1 MSASVGE
8 SIFHLR
14 GKLGPFL
21 LVLCC
26 AKAQA
31 QVSLGDI
38 EVEGLRLPKPMVD
51 LPNAYVL
58 DQETIAQ
65 ERAQGRDLSQILER
79 AVPGM
84 GPSSGTAT
92 SFTQT
97 VRGRTP
103 LLLIDGI
110 PQSSNRAIHRD
121 FLSVDPDQI
130 ERIEVMP
137 QATALYGA
145 GAAGGIINIITK
157 KAAKEGFHAKTR
169 LGYSAFP
176 KHWAA
181 NSGQYDVNQSF
192 YGKKNRLFYQL
203 DLGFTRNMRLL
214 DADGEV
220 VPPDP
225 AQTSLNDSTIGDI
238 QGKIGYDL
246 SDSKRLTLNAQ
257 RYSAK
262 QDSDYAPYYGGVGVP
277 AIARR
282 QMLPNPA
289 VKGLKLDD
297 EPYTERWFVH
307 LDYTDAALWGMAME
321 SQLFWRQEEFRFFP
335 FPNRLPTIA
344 GEAIGSPQDLTLDV
358 ASQSTNR
365 TDVYGFR
372 STLKKAF
379 DVLGRSASISGGVD
393 VQRDENEA
401 QSSLYDFE
409 TFSATG
415 GLRYEPTGY
424 RFPYSPPVDTTT
436 EALFFQLNTE
446 LVKDLSF
453 NAGLRYENTDISVKS
468 YVPFAENVFYAYGYQ
483 PNPAVLSGG
492 DLGYDAFLPNAG
504 LDWTFL
510 PRQHLFFNYAQGF
523 EQPDVSRL
531 LRNALPQ
538 GSLALANGGGLPTE
552 VSESQ
557 LGAIKTNAFE
567 LGWKGGVGMLDTLIS
582 VFYNQSNKTVL
593 FDGTIARL
601 TDQKKRFYGV
611 DASADVYI
619 DAHWTLRLGGGWI
632 HGETE
637 MDGRWVALDAW
648 EAPPPKIFTS
658 LVWDTARRYRFS
670 LDVLHIFDDRDAWRD
685 GNSYGVPIEG
695 YTTVDLLASAR
706 LSEKGTFNIGVA
718 NLFNESYDSVYSQQ
732 AVAYYGSFSAFP
744 GLGRQ
749 LTMSVNYQW

>member
-1 MSASVGE
+1 MSASGNKGSAPMHVV
-8 SIFHLR
+8 LAA
-14 GKLGPFL
+14 LGMM
-21 LVLCC
+21 VCC
-26 AKAQA
+26 AKAKA
-31 QVSLGDI
+31 QVSLGEI

-97 VRGRTP
+97 IRGRTP

-145 GAAGGIINIITK
+145 GASGGIINIITK
-157 KAAKEGFHAKTR
+157 KAAKEGFYAKTR
-169 LGYSAFP
+169 LGYAAFP

-203 DLGFTRNMRLL
+203 DLGFVRNMRLL
-214 DADGEV
+214 DADGRV

-225 AQTSLNDSTIGDI
+225 AQTSLNDTGIGDI
-238 QGKIGYDL
+238 QGKVGYDL
-246 SDSKRLTLNAQ
+246 SDHQNLTLHVQ

-277 AIARR
+277 AIAER
-282 QMLPNPA
+282 QIFANPA

-297 EPYTERWFVH
+297 QPYTERWFVH

-344 GEAIGSPQDLTLDV
+344 GEAIGRPQDLTLDV
-358 ASQSTNR
+358 ASQSTNK
-365 TDVYGFR
+365 TDVYGLR
-372 STLKKAF
+372 STLKKEFNVFEHA
-379 DVLGRSASISGGVD
+379 VALSGGLD
-393 VQRDENEA
+393 VQRDENESR
-401 QSSLYDFE
+401 SSLYDFNV
-409 TFSATG
+409 FNATG
-415 GLRYEPTGY
+415 GLHYEPTGY
-424 RFPYSPPVDTTT
+424 RFPYSPPVNTTT
-436 EALFFQLNTE
+436 EALFFQLNAE
-446 LVKDLSF
+446 LMKDLSF
-453 NAGLRYENTDISVKS
+453 SAGVRYENTDITVKS

-483 PNPAVLSGG
+483 PNPAVLNGG

-531 LRNALPQ
+531 LRNALPL
-538 GSLALANGGGLPTE
+538 GSLALANGNGLPTE

-567 LGWKGGVGMLDTLIS
+567 LGWKGGVGILDTLIS
-582 VFYNQSNKTVL
+582 VF
-593 FDGTIARL
+593 TISPIKPCFL
-601 TDQKKRFYGV
+601 
-611 DASADVYI
+611 
-619 DAHWTLRLGGGWI
+619 
-632 HGETE
+632 
-637 MDGRWVALDAW
+637 M
-648 EAPPPKIFTS
+648 
-658 LVWDTARRYRFS
+658 
-670 LDVLHIFDDRDAWRD
+670 
-685 GNSYGVPIEG
+685 VPLQDWSI
-695 YTTVDLLASAR
+695 R
-706 LSEKGTFNIGVA
+706 K
-718 NLFNESYDSVYSQQ
+718 
-732 AVAYYGSFSAFP
+732 SAFMAWTQAP
-744 GLGRQ
+744 TSTLTSIGR
-749 LTMSVNYQW
+749 SV